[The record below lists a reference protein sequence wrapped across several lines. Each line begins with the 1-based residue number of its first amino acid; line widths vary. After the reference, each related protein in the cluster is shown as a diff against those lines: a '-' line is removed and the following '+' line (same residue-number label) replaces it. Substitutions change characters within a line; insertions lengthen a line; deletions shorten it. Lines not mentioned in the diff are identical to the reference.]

1 MALQHIAL
9 LWLIFNG
16 TEDGSAV
23 TTAKLAPQTCV
34 HATTLPIWLFG
45 WEKLGLATHKM
56 VTASHGKGRAWEYWP
71 VLPPDLTQIAFEQD
85 QSRLFGAVR
94 QGCAA

>member
-16 TEDGSAV
+16 TKDGSPV
-23 TTAKLAPQTCV
+23 TTAKLVQQTRV
-34 HATTLPIWLFG
+34 HATTLTNMAVRL
-45 WEKLGLATHKM
+45 EKLGLVTRKK

-71 VLPPDLTQIAFEQD
+71 ALPPDLTQIAFEQD
-85 QSRLFGAVR
+85 QSRLFGAGR
-94 QGCAA
+94 QGYAS

>member
-16 TEDGSAV
+16 TSDGSPV
-23 TTAKLAPQTCV
+23 TTARLVQKTRV
-34 HATTLPIWLFG
+34 HATTLTNMAVRL
-45 WEKLGLATHKM
+45 EKLGLVARKK

-71 VLPPDLTQIAFEQD
+71 VLPPELTQIAFDQD
-85 QSRLFGAVR
+85 QGHLLGAVR